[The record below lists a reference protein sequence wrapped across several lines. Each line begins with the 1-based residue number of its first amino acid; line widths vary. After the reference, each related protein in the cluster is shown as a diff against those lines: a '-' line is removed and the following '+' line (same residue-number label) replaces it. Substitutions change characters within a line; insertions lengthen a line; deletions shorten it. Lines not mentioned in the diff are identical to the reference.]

1 MPRMIRGATAL
12 FMLAVLFVAPACAE
26 ATKVTFLLVNDIY
39 QMSAQV
45 MPDGRTRGGFARLA
59 AVVKAER
66 QKGGHVI
73 VAHAGDMIS
82 PSLMS
87 GLDRGAHTIALSN
100 LVGFDIFAPGNHE
113 FDFGKAVFL
122 QRMREAKF
130 PVYAANLRGPDGQ
143 PLPGIKDRGVVSFDG
158 VRIGLTGA
166 TYDDSARAS
175 SPEDLQFLPTVASAK
190 AQAAT
195 RMSLRSTRSGFGGR

>member
-66 QKGGHVI
+66 RKGGHVI
-73 VAHAGDMIS
+73 VAHAGALIS

-87 GLDRGAHTIALSN
+87 GLEPGPHSTALSN
-100 LVGFDIFAPGNHE
+100 
-113 FDFGKAVFL
+113 
-122 QRMREAKF
+122 Q
-130 PVYAANLRGPDGQ
+130 
-143 PLPGIKDRGVVSFDG
+143 
-158 VRIGLTGA
+158 GA
-166 TYDDSARAS
+166 LDS
-175 SPEDLQFLPTVASAK
+175 
-190 AQAAT
+190 
-195 RMSLRSTRSGFGGR
+195 